1 MPSPNDQNF
10 WLAPGVIEHEPD
22 NRPYSLL
29 EKLLAVV
36 IALSAIFS
44 GFTFWIMVLDLG
56 GWKAVAGIVAAIGFS
71 AWLEIKFKNKKEL
84 N

>member
-1 MPSPNDQNF
+1 M
-10 WLAPGVIEHEPD
+10 IKHEPD

-44 GFTFWIMVLDLG
+44 GFIFWLMVLDFG

-71 AWLEIKFKNKKEL
+71 AWLEMKFKK
-84 N
+84 